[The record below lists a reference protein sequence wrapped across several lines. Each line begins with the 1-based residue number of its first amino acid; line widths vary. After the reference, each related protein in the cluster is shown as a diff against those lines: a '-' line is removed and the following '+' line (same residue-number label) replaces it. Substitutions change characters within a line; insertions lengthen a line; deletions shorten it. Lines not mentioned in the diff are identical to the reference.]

1 MKYITKKEAEKIFKE
16 EILIHLNKKDKVLV
30 RTSWNDF
37 TDTLCKDNQISEN
50 QYNNW
55 TQPIFCK

>member
-16 EILIHLNKKDKVLV
+16 EILIHLNKKDKVLA

-37 TDTLCKDNQISEN
+37 TDTLYKDNQISEN

-55 TQPIFCK
+55 TQPRFCK